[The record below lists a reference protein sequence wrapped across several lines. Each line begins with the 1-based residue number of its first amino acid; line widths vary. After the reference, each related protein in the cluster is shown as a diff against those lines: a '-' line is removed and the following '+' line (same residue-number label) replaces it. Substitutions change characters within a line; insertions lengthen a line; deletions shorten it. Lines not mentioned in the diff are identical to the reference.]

1 LGDEEIEL
9 IEFEDEDELVLNL
22 SGSRSKLLSPP
33 LLGVNLGFSVSS
45 SSNLSRLGENR
56 DETEPVSKSSS
67 NGSSS
72 AGLLRLGRLILD
84 LS

>member
-1 LGDEEIEL
+1 MDEEIEL

-22 SGSRSKLLSPP
+22 SGSRSKLLRPP
-33 LLGVNLGFSVSS
+33 LLGTNLGFSVSS
-45 SSNLSRLGENR
+45 SSNLSRVGENR
-56 DETEPVSKSSS
+56 EETEPVSKSSS

-72 AGLLRLGRLILD
+72 CGLLRLGLLILD